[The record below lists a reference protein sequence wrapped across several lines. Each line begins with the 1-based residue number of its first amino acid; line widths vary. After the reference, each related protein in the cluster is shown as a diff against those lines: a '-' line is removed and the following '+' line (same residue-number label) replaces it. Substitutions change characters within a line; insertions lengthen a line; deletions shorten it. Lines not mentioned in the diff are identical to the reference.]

1 MHLTLKYKRS
11 ILLFVAETKEED
23 NKKSKKKKSDKTK
36 EKKIAALMEKYKD
49 DQKFQEILRIH
60 KRNSFEEW
68 NLDAILNVGKE
79 YEEKGPTL

>member
-1 MHLTLKYKRS
+1 
-11 ILLFVAETKEED
+11 
-23 NKKSKKKKSDKTK
+23 
-36 EKKIAALMEKYKD
+36 MEKYKD
-49 DQKFQEILRIH
+49 DQKFQEFLRIH